1 MYFPKQR
8 IWLIA
13 GVGLTVEMLQFM
25 QYLKGIPKLI
35 LLNISYGPLWVKKKK
50 KQKTISAIA
59 LCDFTSPSLDNDIR
73 DFFVILKGDFP

>member
-25 QYLKGIPKLI
+25 QYLKGIPKFI
-35 LLNISYGPLWVKKKK
+35 LLNISYGPLWVKK
-50 KQKTISAIA
+50 KTISAIA

>member
-1 MYFPKQR
+1 MV
-8 IWLIA
+8 LSE
-13 GVGLTVEMLQFM
+13 L
-25 QYLKGIPKLI
+25 
-35 LLNISYGPLWVKKKK
+35 KKK